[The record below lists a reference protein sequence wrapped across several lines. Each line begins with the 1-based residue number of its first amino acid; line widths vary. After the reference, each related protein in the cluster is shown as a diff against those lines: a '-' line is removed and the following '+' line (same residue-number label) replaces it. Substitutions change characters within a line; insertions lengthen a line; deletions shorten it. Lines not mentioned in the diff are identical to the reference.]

1 MEYRFDKAEIEKQ
14 CDGFFTM
21 YNVTKGH
28 IHDMCERKKVHTH
41 AVAQNS
47 HLIAQS
53 LGLSPYDQD
62 MAWVIGELHD
72 FARFGQAVV
81 TKTFRDSRR
90 FDHARMAVRLLFT
103 HKMIEDII
111 PDYYEICPEDR
122 HIMELAI
129 LHHSDLRLPE
139 DLTDR
144 EKLFCDIIREAD
156 CIDIF
161 RVVYKTDWE
170 TIYGCDRRTLF
181 SSDITEEILTYFERN
196 ESVDRKKCRTPGDFY
211 LGHIALCFCLKSKAA
226 LKLAVEMGYL
236 SSLLDASFSSRI
248 AQERFK
254 RAVAQVEKYALA

>member
-1 MEYRFDKAEIEKQ
+1 MGTP
-14 CDGFFTM
+14 CT
-21 YNVTKGH
+21 
-28 IHDMCERKKVHTH
+28 
-41 AVAQNS
+41 
-47 HLIAQS
+47 
-53 LGLSPYDQD
+53 LS
-62 MAWVIGELHD
+62 WKHG
-72 FARFGQAVV
+72 
-81 TKTFRDSRR
+81 
-90 FDHARMAVRLLFT
+90 
-103 HKMIEDII
+103 
-111 PDYYEICPEDR
+111 
-122 HIMELAI
+122 
-129 LHHSDLRLPE
+129 
-139 DLTDR
+139 DR

-161 RVVYKTDWE
+161 RVVCKTDWE

-254 RAVAQVEKYALA
+254 RAVAQVEKYVLA